1 MFKERIKTHHSA
13 MADSK
18 KHIRGMKTAGEVLA
32 VEHAEDE
39 KNATIYIHVP
49 FCKKICSFCN
59 MRRSLQNPAEN
70 YAALVMKE
78 IESYA
83 RLKYIKTTTFDAVY
97 FGGGTPT
104 TLDTKGLCD
113 ILDTLKAN
121 LKFTADAE
129 FTIETTVTELTE
141 EKMEAL
147 IRHGVNRFSV
157 GVQTFDDAGRNLMG
171 RVGSG
176 EAAYHRLKQLKAY
189 EGVTVSMDLIYNYPD
204 QTMESLE
211 ADLDKILELDLDG
224 FSMYSLINMKGAT
237 IDAAQ
242 NEENDARMFYFIAEK
257 MKQHGYHFLELTKMV
272 KNDAYKYIM
281 NRHQGADTLPLGA
294 GAGGSVNHLAMM
306 NPIALA
312 EYEESIAD
320 VTHKQGMLFAS
331 EYREITRFKGAI
343 QTIHLPENE
352 SLYQDKEVYE
362 KFRKE
367 LLDEGMVCEDSRGR
381 YVLTEKGIFWG
392 NTISRKLA
400 DMLMM

>member
-13 MADSK
+13 MGENGK
-18 KHIRGMKTAGEVLA
+18 YVRGMRTVGESLA

-59 MRRSLQNPAEN
+59 MRRSLQNPIDN
-70 YAALVMKE
+70 YAALVIKE
-78 IESYA
+78 IEAYA
-83 RLKYIKTTTFDAVY
+83 KLEYIKTTNFDAVY

-104 TLDTKGLCD
+104 TLETKALCE
-113 ILDTLKAN
+113 ILDALKASFR
-121 LKFTADAE
+121 FTEDAE

-141 EKMEAL
+141 EKMRAL
-147 IRHGVNRFSV
+147 IQHGVNRFSV
-157 GVQTFDDAGRNLMG
+157 GVQTFDDAGRKRMG
-171 RVGSG
+171 RIGNG
-176 EAAYHRLKQLKAY
+176 DAAYERLKQLKAY
-189 EGVTVSMDLIYNYPD
+189 EGVTVSMDLIYNYPE

-211 ADLDKILELDLDG
+211 ADLNRILELDLDG
-224 FSMYSLINMKGAT
+224 FSMYSLINMKGAS

-257 MKQHGYHFLELTKMV
+257 MKTHGYRFLELTKMV
-272 KNDAYKYIM
+272 KKDSYKYIM

-294 GAGGSVNHLAMM
+294 GAGGSVNHLMLM
-306 NPIALA
+306 NPIELS
-312 EYEESIAD
+312 EYESSVLHVME
-320 VTHKQGMLFAS
+320 KQGMQFAA
-331 EYREITRFKGAI
+331 EYKEITKFKGAV

-352 SLYQDKEVYE
+352 ELYQDREAYE
-362 KFRKE
+362 KFRQQ
-367 LLDEGMVCEDSRGR
+367 LLENGMVYEDSDSR

-400 DMLMM
+400 DML